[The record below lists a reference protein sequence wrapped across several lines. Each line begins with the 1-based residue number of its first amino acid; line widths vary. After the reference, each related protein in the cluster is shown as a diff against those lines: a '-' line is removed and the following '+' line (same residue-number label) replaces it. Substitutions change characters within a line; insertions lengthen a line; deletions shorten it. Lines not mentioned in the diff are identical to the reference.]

1 MNFSLLYVR
10 GETLWWDIDKCVK
23 ETVTKRIPTETNGI
37 SFTYESGFLFIT
49 LPSYRRLAYVK
60 PRIGIN
66 KYGSEAVT
74 YEGIGS
80 TKKWERLE
88 SYGPKFCENIIQA
101 IARDILLYA
110 KYSLQ
115 GTTQSRYLTGGVPPV
130 RFSI

>member
-49 LPSYRRLAYVK
+49 LPSGRRLAYVK

-80 TKKWERLE
+80 TKSGNGLKATAL
-88 SYGPKFCENIIQA
+88 SSVKISFKP
-101 IARDILLYA
+101 
-110 KYSLQ
+110 LQ
-115 GTTQSRYLTGGVPPV
+115 EIYYYTQCKH
-130 RFSI
+130 

>member
-74 YEGIGS
+74 YEGSAVQKSGNGLKATVLSSVKISFKPSQGI
-80 TKKWERLE
+80 
-88 SYGPKFCENIIQA
+88 FCSMQC
-101 IARDILLYA
+101 RH
-110 KYSLQ
+110 
-115 GTTQSRYLTGGVPPV
+115 
-130 RFSI
+130 